1 MDGTYAIELSVKP
14 EDTDSQGRLKLSRL
28 LACMQIAS
36 GGHSDALGLTHEALK
51 EKHLFW
57 AVFRHRVV
65 IDRLP
70 EAGEV
75 IRLRTWP
82 MPTTR
87 VAFPRAVEA
96 YDAQGKKL
104 FSSVSIWVLMDDR
117 TRSMVLPAKSGI
129 TVPGILLGTEIEMP
143 QSLHPGE
150 HTKAEEYEAQE
161 TDLDI
166 NGHVNNT
173 RYLDWVANLP
183 IDEVRQAKELTVCYL
198 SEVLPHQKLQLEW
211 TAEEGALTVDGC
223 RRRTDVTSAAERI
236 FAVKV
241 VF

>member
-1 MDGTYAIELSVKP
+1 MDGTYSIKLSVKP

-36 GGHSDALGLTHEALK
+36 GGHSDALGLTHEALM

-70 EAGEV
+70 EAGEE

-104 FSSVSIWVLMDDR
+104 FSSVSIWVLMDNR

-150 HTKAEEYEAQE
+150 HTNAVEYEAQE

-198 SEVLPHQKLQLEW
+198 SEVLPHHKLQLEW
-211 TAEEGALTVDGC
+211 TAEEGILTVDGC